1 MEPSPNPNARGLM
14 AAFKESRIRTK
25 LLVLQA
31 LFLGAF
37 VVFGGL
43 AWNTL
48 RIVQINGPYYKNI
61 VQSKDLIADILPPPE
76 YLIETYMTILQMAYE
91 TEPEKLPAM
100 IEKCKSLRKDYDDR
114 RNFWLKDLPEGPMK
128 TTLLETSYRPGLELM
143 EIRDREFIP
152 LLLKGDRAGAQK
164 LVQGIIREKYEQHR
178 TAIDQ
183 LVALS
188 NEKYEQDESAASRI
202 LRIRA
207 WELGGFGIG
216 IIAVVVF
223 LCAYFIRQI
232 TGSLGRISHG
242 LDQASR
248 QLSSVSQQMSANAEE
263 TSSQATVV
271 SSSSHQVNQS
281 VQTVASGTEEMTA
294 SIREISKSTA
304 ESVRVADNA
313 VRRADETNENVA
325 KLGRNSEEI
334 GNIIKLI
341 TSIAEQT
348 NLLALNA
355 AIEAARAGEAGK
367 GFAVV
372 ANEVKELAKETS
384 KATEDISRK
393 IAAIQGDTHGAISSI
408 TEISNIIRQISD
420 IQNTIASAVEEQTVT
435 TNEIAKS
442 VSEAARGTSEI
453 TSNISGVAKAAQ
465 GTAVGA
471 GDTKKS
477 ADELVRML
485 SELQSVVG

>member
-1 MEPSPNPNARGLM
+1 METSPVPSHRGLM
-14 AAFKESRIRTK
+14 ASLRESRIRTK
-25 LLVLQA
+25 LLILQG

-37 VVFGGL
+37 LVFGSL

-61 VQSKDLIADILPPPE
+61 VQSKDVIADILPPPE
-76 YLIETYMTILQMAYE
+76 YLIESYMTILQMAYE
-91 TEPEKLPAM
+91 TEPDGFPAM
-100 IEKCKSLRKDYDDR
+100 IAKCKALRKDYDDR
-114 RNFWLKDLPEGPMK
+114 RDFWLKDLPEGPIK
-128 TTLLETSYRPGLELM
+128 STLLEASYRPGLDLM

-164 LVQGIIREKYEQHR
+164 LAQGAIREKYEAHR
-178 TAIDQ
+178 AAIDQ
-183 LVALS
+183 VVALS
-188 NEKYEQDESAASRI
+188 TVKYQQDESAAARI

-207 WELGGFGIG
+207 WELGLIG
-216 IIAVVVF
+216 LAIIAVVVL

-248 QLSSVSQQMSANAEE
+248 QLSTVSQQMSANAEE
-263 TSSQATVV
+263 TSSQANVV

-281 VQTVASGTEEMTA
+281 VQTVATGTEEMTA
-294 SIREISKSTA
+294 SIREISKSTS

-313 VRRADETNENVA
+313 VRRTDETNENVA

-393 IAAIQGDTHGAISSI
+393 IAAIQGDTQGAISSI

-453 TSNISGVAKAAQ
+453 SSNISGVAKAAQ

-485 SELQSVVG
+485 SELRSFVG

>member
-1 MEPSPNPNARGLM
+1 
-14 AAFKESRIRTK
+14 
-25 LLVLQA
+25 
-31 LFLGAF
+31 
-37 VVFGGL
+37 
-43 AWNTL
+43 
-48 RIVQINGPYYKNI
+48 
-61 VQSKDLIADILPPPE
+61 
-76 YLIETYMTILQMAYE
+76 
-91 TEPEKLPAM
+91 
-100 IEKCKSLRKDYDDR
+100 LRKDYDDR
-114 RNFWLKDLPEGPMK
+114 RDFWLKDLPEGPIK
-128 TTLLETSYRPGLELM
+128 STLLEASYRPGLDLM

-164 LVQGIIREKYEQHR
+164 LAQGAIREKYEAHR
-178 TAIDQ
+178 AAIDQ
-183 LVALS
+183 VVALS
-188 NEKYEQDESAASRI
+188 TVKYQQDESAAARI

-207 WELGGFGIG
+207 WELGLIG
-216 IIAVVVF
+216 LAIIAVVVL

-248 QLSSVSQQMSANAEE
+248 QLSTVSQQMSANAEE
-263 TSSQATVV
+263 TSSQANVV

-281 VQTVASGTEEMTA
+281 VQTVATGTEEMTA
-294 SIREISKSTA
+294 SIREISKSTS

-313 VRRADETNENVA
+313 VRRTDETNENVA
-325 KLGRNSEEI
+325 KLGRNS
-334 GNIIKLI
+334 
-341 TSIAEQT
+341 
-348 NLLALNA
+348 
-355 AIEAARAGEAGK
+355 IEAARAGEAGK

-393 IAAIQGDTHGAISSI
+393 IAAIQGDTQGAISSI

-453 TSNISGVAKAAQ
+453 SSNISGVAKAAQ

-485 SELQSVVG
+485 SELRSFVG

>member
-1 MEPSPNPNARGLM
+1 MEKPQPPNRHGIM
-14 AAFKESRIRTK
+14 ASFKDSRIRTK
-25 LLVLQA
+25 LVVLQA
-31 LFLGAF
+31 LFVGSF
-37 VVFGGL
+37 MIFGGL

-48 RIVQINGPYYKNI
+48 RIVEINGPYYKNI
-61 VQSKDLIADILPPPE
+61 VQSKDVIADILPPPE

-100 IEKCKSLRKDYDDR
+100 LERCKSLRKDYDDR
-114 RNFWLKDLPEGPMK
+114 RNFWLRDLSEGPIK
-128 TTLLETSYRPGLELM
+128 TTLLEASYRPGLELM

-164 LVQGIIREKYEQHR
+164 LVQGVIREKYEQHR

-183 LVALS
+183 VVSLAT
-188 NEKYEQDESAASRI
+188 EKYQQDESAAARI
-202 LRIRA
+202 MRA
-207 WELGGFGIG
+207 RTLELGGFGVA
-216 IIAVVVF
+216 IIALVVGM
-223 LCAYFIRQI
+223 CAFTMRQI
-232 TGSLGRISHG
+232 TGSLARISSG
-242 LDQASR
+242 LDLASR

-294 SIREISKSTA
+294 SIREISKSTS

-372 ANEVKELAKETS
+372 ANEVKDLAKETS

-393 IAAIQGDTHGAISSI
+393 IAAIQGDTQGAISSI
-408 TEISNIIRQISD
+408 TEIANIIRQISD

-453 TSNISGVAKAAQ
+453 TNNISGVAKAAQ
-465 GTAVGA
+465 GTAAGA

-485 SELQSVVG
+485 SELQSFVG